1 MVFGFAQQQIA
12 ERLSYQIEFDLRVW
26 LYTHI
31 QSAELRRLDALA
43 SGQLVTR
50 SLTDVQLVETLLRI
64 FPTLVGFVPVLI
76 AIAVIVIIISPIMGV
91 LTLVAFPIN
100 LWLLHRFRHGLR
112 ALSWAELR
120 AAESQRDRR
129 AGARHPRVKAF
140 GREDKERAADDRARL
155 LDEPLASP
163 ATTSS

>member
-1 MVFGFAQQQIA
+1 MLAVYSVGLLFIANLTRGMVDNGIVAQTAPLWPYVRYIAFWALWAMVFGFTQQQIA

-64 FPTLVGFVPVLI
+64 FPTLFGFVPVLI

-91 LTLVAFPIN
+91 LTLVAFPSTC
-100 LWLLHRFRHGLR
+100 GCCTGS
-112 ALSWAELR
+112 ATAC
-120 AAESQRDRR
+120 
-129 AGARHPRVKAF
+129 AR
-140 GREDKERAADDRARL
+140 
-155 LDEPLASP
+155 
-163 ATTSS
+163 